1 MMKSAPIN
9 RQHTYASGRTYAIT
23 RIALLTALVSVG
35 RLSFSF
41 LPNVQPMTVML
52 VCITLYF
59 GWRNGLAVSLLSV
72 LVTNMTLGM
81 GPWTFA
87 QMAGYS
93 VLVLLTALIEETH
106 EAIPMPVLQ
115 VYAAFLGIL
124 YGLVVSLVQAPIFGW
139 NIFVPYY
146 LSGIGYDFLHA
157 FGNLAFMPLL
167 YPVCMRVFRLTDKSS
182 VRHYNGK
189 KIKGEMYE

>member
-1 MMKSAPIN
+1 MKTGLKNQQNKYNIK
-9 RQHTYASGRTYAIT
+9 QTYALT

-41 LPNVQPMTVML
+41 LPNVQPMTVLL
-52 VCITLYF
+52 VSITLYF
-59 GWRNGLAVSLLSV
+59 GWKQGLAVAVLSV

-87 QMAGYS
+87 QLAGYS
-93 VLVLLTALIEETH
+93 ILILLTALIEDSH
-106 EAIPMPVLQ
+106 ESIPMPVLQ
-115 VYAAFLGIL
+115 LYAAFLGIL

-139 NIFVPYY
+139 NIFIPYY
-146 LSGIGYDFLHA
+146 LSGLGYDLLHA

-182 VRHYNGK
+182 LRQFNDK
-189 KIKGEMYE
+189 KIKGETYE